1 MLRRIQMHL
10 EAIYRIEAPDVTE
23 FQIDQEQLELVMG
36 SSLRNADEWVLARS
50 SAEGLDL
57 AVFIADSHLKA
68 LEEAGS
74 LADAAVGAFPAFCAA
89 TEGVSHFL
97 MLVERA
103 RREEPVTML
112 ELEAQAEVDKFVCA
126 SLHHPNLSN
135 EWWGRLFRE
144 ASLAEDLGPEE
155 VERYQ
160 EAGRLA
166 AGFCVALDRVPH
178 VDALLHL
185 LRRFWRD
192 SGAQRLERMRRLAA

>member
-1 MLRRIQMHL
+1 MHL
-10 EAIYRIEAPDVTE
+10 EAIYRIEAPDVTQ

-36 SSLRNADEWVLARS
+36 TSLRNADEWVLARS
-50 SAEGLDL
+50 TEDGLDL
-57 AVFIADSHLKA
+57 AVFIADAHLNA
-68 LEEAGS
+68 LEKAGS
-74 LADAAVGAFPAFCAA
+74 LADAAVRDFPAFCAA

-144 ASLAEDLGPEE
+144 AILAEGLGPEE
-155 VERYQ
+155 RERYQ

-166 AGFCVALDRVPH
+166 AGFCVTLDQAPH
-178 VDALLHL
+178 VDALLQQ

>member
-1 MLRRIQMHL
+1 MLNQIQMHL
-10 EAIYRIEAPDVTE
+10 QSIYRIEAPDVRR
-23 FQIDQEQLELVMG
+23 FVVDREQLVEMTG
-36 SSLRNADEWVLARS
+36 GTLREADEWVLARP
-50 SAEGLDL
+50 SADGLDL
-57 AVFIADSHLKA
+57 AIFVAPDHLEALSSAASLSEAAD
-68 LEEAGS
+68 G
-74 LADAAVGAFPAFCAA
+74 FFQAFCMA

-103 RREEPVTML
+103 RREEPVTLL

-126 SLHHPNLSN
+126 WLHHPNRSE
-135 EWWGRLFRE
+135 EWRSRLFRNVRLMDGLDAQE
-144 ASLAEDLGPEE
+144 TD
-155 VERYQ
+155 RYQ

-166 AGFCVALDRVPH
+166 EGFCAALEGVPH

>member
-1 MLRRIQMHL
+1 MHL
-10 EAIYRIEAPDVTE
+10 EAIYRIEAPDVTQ
-23 FQIDQEQLELVMG
+23 FQIDQEQLEWVMG
-36 SSLRNADEWVLARS
+36 TSLRNADEWVLARS
-50 SAEGLDL
+50 SEDGLDL
-57 AVFIADSHLKA
+57 AVFIAEAHLNA
-68 LEEAGS
+68 LEKAGS
-74 LADAAVGAFPAFCAA
+74 LADAAVRDFPAFCAA

-135 EWWGRLFRE
+135 EWWGRLFRD
-144 ASLAEDLGPEE
+144 AILAEDLGPEE
-155 VERYQ
+155 RERYQ

-166 AGFCVALDRVPH
+166 AGFCVTLDQAPH
-178 VDALLHL
+178 VDALLQQ

>member
-1 MLRRIQMHL
+1 MLRRIQAHL
-10 EAIYRIEAPDVTE
+10 EAIYRIEAPDVTQ
-23 FQIDQEQLELVMG
+23 FQIDQKQLELVTG
-36 SSLRNADEWVLARS
+36 GSLRSADEWVLARS
-50 SAEGLDL
+50 SEDGLDL
-57 AVFIADSHLKA
+57 AVFVADNHLQA
-68 LEEAGS
+68 LESAGS
-74 LADAAVGAFPAFCAA
+74 LAEAAVGAFPAFCAA

-135 EWWGRLFRE
+135 EWWEMLFRE
-144 ASLAEDLGPEE
+144 SSLAMDLEPEE
-155 VERYQ
+155 VDRYQ

-166 AGFCVALDRVPH
+166 AGFCIALDQAPN
-178 VDALLHL
+178 VDALLQL

>member
-1 MLRRIQMHL
+1 MHL
-10 EAIYRIEAPDVTE
+10 EAIYRIEAPDVTR
-23 FQIDQEQLELVMG
+23 FQIDQGQLELVMG
-36 SSLRNADEWVLARS
+36 DSLRNADEWVLARS
-50 SAEGLDL
+50 STEGLDL
-57 AVFIADSHLKA
+57 AVFVADSHLKA
-68 LEEAGS
+68 LEQAGS

-135 EWWGRLFRE
+135 EWWGRLFRQ
-144 ASLAEDLGPEE
+144 ASLSDDLGPEE
-155 VERYQ
+155 MKRYQ

-166 AGFCVALDRVPH
+166 AGFCVALEQTPH
-178 VDALLHL
+178 VDALLQL

>member
-1 MLRRIQMHL
+1 MHL
-10 EAIYRIEAPDVTE
+10 EAIYRIEAPDVTQ
-23 FQIDQEQLELVMG
+23 FQIDQGQLESVMG
-36 SSLRNADEWVLARS
+36 DSLRNADEWVLARS
-50 SAEGLDL
+50 SKEGLEL
-57 AVFIADSHLKA
+57 AVFIADAHLKA

-74 LADAAVGAFPAFCAA
+74 LANAALGAFPAFCAA

-135 EWWGRLFRE
+135 EWWGRLFRK
-144 ASLAEDLGPEE
+144 ASLADDLGPEE
-155 VERYQ
+155 VKRYQ

-166 AGFCVALDRVPH
+166 AGFCATLDQTPH